1 MTGRD
6 RLGRFARWAAGPR
19 GTMAFAVSLLFVL
32 LAVSFLNIPWGL
44 PAAKCGG
51 GLCEVNVT
59 DDTPEPSSI
68 AESLFGGYPLLV
80 VLIAL
85 VLAACMIG
93 GVYLAKSEG
102 GGPP

>member
-6 RLGRFARWAAGPR
+6 RLGRLVRWAAGPR

-32 LAVSFLNIPWGL
+32 MAVSFLNIPWGL

-59 DDTPEPSSI
+59 DDTPESSSI

-80 VLIAL
+80 ILIAL

-102 GGPP
+102 GGHP

>member
-6 RLGRFARWAAGPR
+6 RMHRLARWAAGPH

-32 LAVSFLNIPWGL
+32 MSVSFLNIPWGL

-51 GLCEVNVT
+51 GLCEVPVT
-59 DDTPEPSSI
+59 EGTPAQPSI
-68 AESLFGGYPLLV
+68 AETLFGGYPLLV